1 MAIGENRPHADSHSH
16 GRDTSS
22 QQLARIDSEVKH
34 SLRVVL
40 SLCITRSDKN
50 RWKAIALSC
59 MAATLMVAPKAEA
72 RQTFLF
78 NFDKLLFDGDPVR
91 IEGGRFRI
99 TTDSTRSTVNG
110 FSGFFIRSLTGT
122 DEGNAVTAFLPAGFV
137 DPLLS
142 GQPTDNLFNP
152 STGYPETE
160 NQLSSNG
167 FAYATGDRLYQ
178 LYFGEYEFP
187 LRGRLSPLE
196 FDYRGIPC
204 IKSPDLLGCT
214 ERARRPEIISVETI
228 PVPTPGP
235 LPLLGVG
242 AAYGYSRK
250 LRMRIKSPMS
260 PARNKSINQDQS

>member
-1 MAIGENRPHADSHSH
+1 VVIGENRPHVGSRSHRR
-16 GRDTSS
+16 GTSS
-22 QQLARIDSEVKH
+22 HRLARIDSEVKQ
-34 SLRVVL
+34 SLPVAL
-40 SLCITRSDKN
+40 ILWITRSNKN
-50 RWKAIALSC
+50 PWKAIVLSC
-59 MAATLMVAPKAEA
+59 MAATLLVAPKAEA
-72 RQTFLF
+72 RRTFLF
-78 NFDKLLFDGDPVR
+78 NFDKLLIDGDPVR

-99 TTDSTRSTVNG
+99 TTDSTRTTVNG

-142 GQPTDNLFNP
+142 GLPTDNLFNP
-152 STGYPETE
+152 STGDLATE

-187 LRGRLSPLE
+187 LRARLSPLE

-228 PVPTPGP
+228 PVPTPAP

-242 AAYGYSRK
+242 AAYVYSRK
-250 LRMRIKSPMS
+250 LRKRIKSPMS
-260 PARNKSINQDQS
+260 PARRKSMK